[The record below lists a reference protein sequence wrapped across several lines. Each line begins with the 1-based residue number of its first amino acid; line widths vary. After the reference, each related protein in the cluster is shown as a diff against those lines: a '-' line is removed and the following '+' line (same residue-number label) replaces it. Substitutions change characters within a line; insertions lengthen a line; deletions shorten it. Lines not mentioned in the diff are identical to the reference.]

1 MSDCDSTVD
10 PDPKRFPNADC
21 GVFGGWPYL
30 AMQYVIRVGGLP
42 SEADYPYCLGLGGKD
57 DCYPCSPKG
66 YNKTSCGPG
75 LFPPSC
81 NDTLYPCK
89 QGKY

>member
-42 SEADYPYCLGLGGKD
+42 SEADYPYCLG
-57 DCYPCSPKG
+57 
-66 YNKTSCGPG
+66 
-75 LFPPSC
+75 
-81 NDTLYPCK
+81 
-89 QGKY
+89 